1 VELDFHH
8 KIELKKWRSFWV
20 VRLQIYIHK
29 LKPKEQQY
37 ILLIKENKRMN
48 IDKQDY
54 KDIIVPITEGDIR
67 LFEELIDNNREL
79 IDWTFDGVNIRFIK
93 ERRSE

>member
-1 VELDFHH
+1 MD
-8 KIELKKWRSFWV
+8 
-20 VRLQIYIHK
+20 
-29 LKPKEQQY
+29 
-37 ILLIKENKRMN
+37 N
-48 IDKQDY
+48 Y

>member
-1 VELDFHH
+1 
-8 KIELKKWRSFWV
+8 
-20 VRLQIYIHK
+20 
-29 LKPKEQQY
+29 
-37 ILLIKENKRMN
+37 MN

-54 KDIIVPITEGDIR
+54 KDIIVPISEEDIR

>member
-1 VELDFHH
+1 
-8 KIELKKWRSFWV
+8 
-20 VRLQIYIHK
+20 
-29 LKPKEQQY
+29 
-37 ILLIKENKRMN
+37 MN

-54 KDIIVPITEGDIR
+54 RDIIVPITEEDIR